1 MIKNVIFDCS
11 DTLLHFESV
20 DYLTELLSGD
30 RERAERIHKTLFLSE
45 EWRDY
50 DRGVYSDSEVS
61 GILLPLLPPED
72 RRIGA
77 LYLENWFL
85 KYSITEGI
93 PELLDELKAKG
104 YRIFVLSDYP
114 ARFETVWNSFDIFKK
129 FDGRIAS
136 YEVGSKK
143 YELKPFEMLLKKY
156 SLQKVECLF
165 TYDSLGCI
173 EAAEKVGIRTHLF
186 TGVPG
191 LRKALNL

>member
-11 DTLLHFESV
+11 DTLLRLEAV
-20 DYLTELLSGD
+20 DYLTTLTGN
-30 RERAERIHKTLFLSE
+30 RERAERIHKALFLSE

-50 DRGVYSDSEVS
+50 DRGVFSDDEAPEV
-61 GILLPLLPPED
+61 LLPLLPPED
-72 RRIGA
+72 REIGTT
-77 LYLENWFL
+77 YLENWFL
-85 KYSITEGI
+85 KYSVIEGI

-114 ARFETVWNSFDIFKK
+114 ARFESVWNRFDIFKK

-156 SLQKVECLF
+156 SLQKEECLF
-165 TYDSLGCI
+165 TDDSLGCI
-173 EAAEKVGIRTHLF
+173 EAARKVGIKAHLF

-191 LRKALNL
+191 LRKTLNL